1 MLTSRARR
9 FEPFRT
15 IGHGRDVVTV
25 IVGMLVALLIAAVVV
40 ALVAVP
46 ARREGRD
53 LLSPQGEQLV
63 ATARE
68 RTAEVVGSAVEA
80 AREKVG
86 DLTDRLPTS
95 RGADDRPQQQDAEP
109 AVDLR
114 EPGRHA
120 AATHAHDAPLSQK
133 TG

>member
-1 MLTSRARR
+1 MLTMRARR
-9 FEPFRT
+9 FEPFET
-15 IGHGRDVVTV
+15 IGHGSEVVTV

-53 LLSPQGEQLV
+53 LLSAQGEQIV

-68 RTAEVVGSAVEA
+68 RTVEVVGTAVEV

-95 RGADDRPQQQDAEP
+95 SRGSHDDPAVGEP
-109 AVDLR
+109 ALDLR

-120 AATHAHDAPLSQK
+120 AAGAHDAHLSRK